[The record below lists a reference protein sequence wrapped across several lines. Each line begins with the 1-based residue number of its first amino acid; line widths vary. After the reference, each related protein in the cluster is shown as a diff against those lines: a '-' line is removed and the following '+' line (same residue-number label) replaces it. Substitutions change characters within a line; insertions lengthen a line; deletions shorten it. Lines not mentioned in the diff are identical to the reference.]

1 MFNWF
6 KKKEVPRIKHEVF
19 VKCVFCKKKST
30 VIIEADIDK
39 KSGTYIVDCVKCGQ
53 RVAVKLGEEFFN
65 GI

>member
-6 KKKEVPRIKHEVF
+6 KKKEVTRIEHEVLI
-19 VKCVFCKKKST
+19 KCDICKKKST
-30 VIIEADIDK
+30 VTIKADIDK